1 MAACLA
7 TSHNLNRWAI
17 TFTLVILAFGVS
29 IMRAQEPAP
38 GPDSE
43 QTFFT
48 ESEGF
53 DRAVSLPPK
62 VLQALLRQKE
72 IKDAL
77 VDADKEQRD
86 NPSKLFEAATVH
98 LRAPDEVD
106 FIVRGNQPA
115 SGGDNAW
122 FWVVILA
129 AGESPRVVRWCTAS
143 SLEVIDTRTNGY
155 KNISCEWSSPSE
167 NIHWEYHFN
176 GQKYILWKK
185 TDSSKP

>member
-1 MAACLA
+1 MATGLS
-7 TSHNLNRWAI
+7 TSRNLNRWAI
-17 TFTLVILAFGVS
+17 TFALVILAFGIS
-29 IMRAQEPAP
+29 ITRAQEPAP
-38 GPDSE
+38 GPESE

-53 DRAVSLPPK
+53 DRAVPLPPK
-62 VLQALLRQKE
+62 VLQALLRRKE

-77 VDADKEQRD
+77 VGANKEQRD

-98 LRAPDEVD
+98 LRSPAEVD
-106 FIVRGNQPA
+106 LIVRGNQPA
-115 SGGDNAW
+115 SGGDNTW

-129 AGESPRVVRWCTAS
+129 EGESPRVVRWCTAD
-143 SLEVIDTRTNGY
+143 SLKVIDTRTTGY

-167 NIHWEYHFN
+167 YILWEYHFN